1 MCNQALGFWIGRQL
15 ADNGFM
21 KVLDLQCCYQHS
33 FEGWFASEDDFQSQL
48 SRNLIECPLCSDKT
62 ITKMLSAPRLNFGAT
77 PPTVPT
83 ASPSSTPQASSS
95 AEVRV
100 DSNSGALTA
109 SSGVVPEPTPEL
121 QAAWLQMVRHV
132 VANTED
138 VGSKFAEEA
147 RKIYYGESEER
158 AIRGHASR
166 QETAEL
172 LEEGISVLSLPIP
185 AGLNGPLQ

>member
-1 MCNQALGFWIGRQL
+1 MCNQALGFWTGKQL

-21 KVLDLQCCYQHS
+21 KVLDLQCRYQHL

-77 PPTVPT
+77 QP
-83 ASPSSTPQASSS
+83 ASPSSVSQATSS
-95 AEVRV
+95 AGSSVAVRV
-100 DSNSGALTA
+100 DPNSGALTA
-109 SSGVVPEPTPEL
+109 STGVAPEPNPEL

-138 VGSKFAEEA
+138 VGNQFAEEA
-147 RKIYYGESEER
+147 RKIHYGETEER
-158 AIRGHASR
+158 AIRGHASH

-172 LEEGISVLSLPIP
+172 LEEGISVLPLPMP
-185 AGLNGPLQ
+185 TGLSGPLQ